1 MAKEGH
7 SGKLAKAA
15 KLKNTRTIRTIQ
27 HNENKDPKKKNTY
40 NPLLSKDLSLIKT
53 EDYINLKQKEIT
65 NFIETIIKNKKYGS
79 NKRAYQSLP
88 RHLRRRT
95 GSHNIRRVPKRLR
108 KRTLKEMM
116 KSDQKVIDGNTG
128 LMKHKKSLTNKQ
140 FYKQKMAVKLLKLLT
155 RSKFMKR
162 SIPSKIGKFNVGSR
176 YNLRNRIKVM
186 EKAIKEMKQKLG
198 KVDSVDTLNNKL
210 GHIDLVGENRVVE
223 DTLRLN
229 KSIKYYKRQQ
239 GKNQCKWL
247 PSHVYNIKRCHM
259 MSYHGFKV
267 ALKPTLKCYRLIQ
280 RNNGITN
287 KADKTLVMDTS
298 YLGKLLLT
306 LEQGD
311 DLYQMLSKKF
321 DKNTLKFSNKGVH
334 VDGVYYG
341 CANYLKW
348 IEKKKKLFLM
358 LDSAVYK
365 KVMEKLLMLFKEEIE
380 GGVLSVQD
388 LTFAVG
394 SIKLVGAQS
403 LNTLLKCIRTHKDSV
418 DDDSTLLNFMDVY
431 NLASRFK
438 DYSNFVNESFI
449 VGLNI
454 RDPRLTRVPSLPQ
467 IKGEFTDTDMLN
479 LLNKVQ
485 NLSKYSM
492 PAEGV
497 DLFDSEKRYE
507 SYNDKLTIKDLHKLL
522 NTGNT
527 ASCNSKIPL
536 MIFKDNDHIR
546 NSFTIMLPYHWTMP
560 LYYKLNRM
568 PHTFLIGLNQIKQIT
583 YDNGV
588 QSLQRNVLTDVTT
601 WQHNYLEYFNALGD
615 REHWLRKSKGRRVN
629 YDKIKCEFADG
640 EKIDEM
646 GDYFKSDWKFLYEYI
661 TRDKNIDIVEFIKGY
676 QWKYDNWG
684 KNFRTRFTLFA
695 TEEDKI
701 LLKCKKI
708 KLVKNGNIKNNAR
721 VFRINRGNGSDKPYI
736 TDLVGFVSLSNYDLS
751 VGESTGVI
759 YYNMTHNVDNP
770 DEYYED
776 KFLIKNTGED
786 VFRLVKVLE

>member
-1 MAKEGH
+1 MAKEEH
-7 SGKLAKAA
+7 SSKHTKAA

-53 EDYINLKQKEIT
+53 EDYINLKQKEIK

-116 KSDQKVIDGNTG
+116 KSDQKVMDGNTS
-128 LMKHKKSLTNKQ
+128 LMKHRKSLTNKQ
-140 FYKQKMAVKLLKLLT
+140 YYKQKMAVKLLKLLT

-176 YNLRNRIKVM
+176 YNLRNRIKIM
-186 EKAIKEMKQKLG
+186 ENAIKEMKQKLG
-198 KVDSVDTLNNKL
+198 KVDSVDILNNRL
-210 GHIDLVGENRVVE
+210 GHVDLVGNNKVVE

-259 MSYHGFKV
+259 MQYHGFKI

-280 RNNGITN
+280 RNNGISN
-287 KADKTLVMDTS
+287 KADKTLIMDTS
-298 YLGKLLLT
+298 YLGKLVLT
-306 LEQGD
+306 LKEGD

-321 DKNTLKFSNKGVH
+321 DKTVLKFSNKGVY
-334 VDGVYYG
+334 VDGIYYG

-365 KVMEKLLMLFKEEIE
+365 KVMGKLLMLFKEEIRS
-380 GGVLSVQD
+380 GVLNVQD
-388 LTFAVG
+388 LTFAIG

-403 LNTLLKCIRTHKDSV
+403 LNTLLKCIRTHKESV
-418 DDDSTLLNFMDVY
+418 DEDNTMLNFMDIY
-431 NLASRFK
+431 NLASKFK
-438 DYSNFVNESFI
+438 DYSSLVNENFI

-454 RDPRLTRVPSLPQ
+454 KDPRLVRVPSLPQ
-467 IKGEFTDTDMLN
+467 IKGDFADTDMLN

-485 NLSKYSM
+485 NMNKYSM
-492 PAEGV
+492 PRECL
-497 DLFDSEKRYE
+497 DLFDSEKRYD
-507 SYNDKLTIKDLHKLL
+507 SYRDKLTIKELHKLL
-522 NTGNT
+522 NKGTT
-527 ASCNSKIPL
+527 ASCTSKIPL
-536 MIFKDNDHIR
+536 MIFKDNDHIK
-546 NSFTIMLPYHWTMP
+546 NSFTITLPYHWTMP

-568 PHTFLIGLNQIKQIT
+568 PHTFLIGLNQIKQIS

-588 QSLQRNVLTDVTT
+588 QSLKRNVLTDVTS
-601 WQHNYLEYFNALGD
+601 WQYNYFEYFNALGD
-615 REHWLRKSKGRRVN
+615 REHWTRKGKGRRVN
-629 YDKIKCEFADG
+629 YDKIKCEFANG

-661 TRDKNIDIVEFIKGY
+661 TRDKSVNIGEFIKGY
-676 QWKYDNWG
+676 QWKYQNWE
-684 KNFRTRFTLFA
+684 KNFETRFSLFE
-695 TEEDKI
+695 TDEDKI
-701 LLKCKKI
+701 LLKCNKI
-708 KLVKNGNIKNNAR
+708 KLVKNGSINNHAR
-721 VFRINRGNGSDKPYI
+721 VFRIKKGTNLDKPFI
-736 TDLVGFVSLSNYDLS
+736 TDLIGFVSASNYDLS

-759 YYNMTHNVDNP
+759 YYNMTHNVENA
-770 DEYYED
+770 DEYYKD

-786 VFRLVKVLE
+786 VFRVVIVIE